1 MRLKSL
7 AMAAV
12 FAGLTYA
19 FWAFVNQPTSEPAW
33 PSRIQGFAFSPYTA
47 DQDAVRN
54 DIASPVQI
62 DSDLELLAGNTE
74 AVRTYSTLDGLG
86 VVPQLAARH
95 GLKVTV
101 GAWIDTRLAR
111 NQRLRFRSDA
121 GL

>member
-1 MRLKSL
+1 MRWKSL
-7 AMAAV
+7 AMAAA

-62 DSDLELLAGNTE
+62 DSDLKLLAGNTE

-95 GLKVTV
+95 GF
-101 GAWIDTRLAR
+101 AFI
-111 NQRLRFRSDA
+111 QRERGVSW
-121 GL
+121 